1 VRMGR
6 RCRCGRLI
14 AMRTYD
20 VNELKI
26 EQVVVIAFV
35 IIDGR
40 RLSLVALSN
49 FQFNE
54 CAVCLNRPL
63 SSSEKKEG
71 SYNIVDISTDRREV
85 SVKDR
90 TLPTAPVK
98 TFSYDKVFTGASKQI
113 ELYKA
118 VVVPTLEEVLLGY
131 NCTIFA

>member
-1 VRMGR
+1 V
-6 RCRCGRLI
+6 
-14 AMRTYD
+14 Y
-20 VNELKI
+20 V
-26 EQVVVIAFV
+26 
-35 IIDGR
+35 
-40 RLSLVALSN
+40 
-49 FQFNE
+49 
-54 CAVCLNRPL
+54 NRPL
-63 SSSEKKEG
+63 SSKEKTEG

-118 VVVPTLEEVLLGY
+118 VVLPILEEVLLGY